1 MPICLL
7 AEPEMA
13 IPFLLIESLLMA
25 VFLTL
30 DVLAFYLCFE
40 SVLIP
45 LFYLIGKY
53 QGRSRRLSAALSLYL
68 FTLGGSLLMLIGIGF
83 LYLEASST
91 NLQLLLS
98 VPLNHHYQLLL
109 FVAFFFAFAIK
120 VPMVPFHLWLPEA
133 HVESPT
139 GGSIL
144 LAGVLLKLGAYGFL
158 RFSLP
163 LFPFGAQ
170 YFQPFIAT
178 LSVLGILYAG
188 LTALRQV
195 DIKKIIAY
203 SSVAHMGLCVL
214 GIFSNNLVALEG
226 AIHML
231 IAHGLVSG
239 ALFFCVGSLYSRSH
253 TRLVQ
258 YYRGLT
264 QVMPLFSTAFFFFTL
279 ANIAFPGS
287 ANFIAE
293 FLLFAGI
300 LEQNPFIT
308 VLASLSI
315 LISAAYSLWL
325 YNRVAFGKV
334 TPYIA
339 QFNDLTHMEGFVLF
353 VLAVPTLV
361 LGIQPNLLLE
371 LIHMSSLSLLY

>member
-7 AEPEMA
+7 ADPDLT
-13 IPFLLIESLLMA
+13 IPFLLIEALLMA

-53 QGRSRRLSAALSLYL
+53 QGRARRLSAALSLYL
-68 FTLGGSLLMLIGIGF
+68 YTLGGSLLMLIAIAF

-98 VPLNHHYQLLL
+98 VPIQHQYQLPL
-109 FVAFFFAFAIK
+109 FLAFFFAFAIK
-120 VPMVPFHLWLPEA
+120 IPMIPFHLWLPEA

-144 LAGVLLKLGAYGFL
+144 LAGILLKLGAYGFL
-158 RFSLP
+158 RFSIP
-163 LFPFGAQ
+163 LFPFAAHF
-170 YFQPFIAT
+170 FQPAIAT
-178 LSVLGILYAG
+178 LAILGIIYAG
-188 LTALRQV
+188 LTALRQI
-195 DIKKIIAY
+195 DMKKIIAY
-203 SSVAHMGLCVL
+203 SSIAHMGLAVL
-214 GIFSNNLVALEG
+214 GIFSNNLIALEG
-226 AIHML
+226 SIHML

-239 ALFFCVGSLYSRSH
+239 ALFFAVGSLYSRTHS
-253 TRLVQ
+253 RLVQ
-258 YYRGLT
+258 YYRGLA
-264 QVMPLFSTAFFFFTL
+264 QVMPLFALFLLFFTL

-293 FLLFAGI
+293 LLVFAGI
-300 LEQNPFIT
+300 FAQNPFIT
-308 VLASLSI
+308 AFASLSI
-315 LISAAYSLWL
+315 LISASYSLWL
-325 YNRVAFGKV
+325 YNRVSFG
-334 TPYIA
+334 TLSPFLA
-339 QFNDLTHMEGFVLF
+339 HFNDLSRLEFFVF
-353 VLAVPTLV
+353 SSLALPTIL

-371 LIHMSSLSLLY
+371 LIHFNSLALIH